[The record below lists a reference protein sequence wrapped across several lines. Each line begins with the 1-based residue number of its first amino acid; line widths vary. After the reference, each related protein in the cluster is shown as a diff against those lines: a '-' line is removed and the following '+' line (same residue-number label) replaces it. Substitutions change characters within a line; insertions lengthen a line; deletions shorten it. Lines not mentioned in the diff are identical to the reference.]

1 MNKHIITKK
10 DFESLY
16 DPKITLRK
24 YYEIVSKIDER
35 FSEIVLTI
43 IPGVT
48 KKGWFDY
55 GNCGYEGD
63 KSAGEFDLD
72 EYKKEITVGGD
83 YAFLPEP
90 YGYDNSFPTRWLW
103 EEGFKKEFDKE
114 VSKHQS
120 SEEQRKLTLKQKRE
134 ALKEKKSK
142 IWESVKQK
150 LTVEEIK
157 YIRLT

>member
-24 YYEIVSKIDER
+24 YNEVVSKIGER

-55 GNCGYEGD
+55 GNCGYESGE
-63 KSAGEFDLD
+63 SGGEFDLD
-72 EYKKEITVGGD
+72 EYKEEITVGGD
-83 YAFLPEP
+83 YAFLPRP
-90 YGYDNSFPTRWLW
+90 YGDNNSFPTRWLW
-103 EEGFKKEFDKE
+103 EEDFKKEFDRE

-120 SEEQRKLTLKQKRE
+120 DEEQKKLTLKQKRE
-134 ALKEKKSK
+134 ALKEKKLK

-150 LTVEEIK
+150 LTKEELK
-157 YIRLT
+157 YVCLT